1 MPVTTCKANADV
13 HPGHVI
19 TKGQQ
24 PRRSKK
30 QIEDDNARVRATAHA
45 SREEAATKY
54 RAAVEHIALLK
65 DAVAIAE
72 KDAQTHMHRPDLRPG
87 PPRQPQ
93 VKEFTKSASGSDK
106 PLELRVE
113 DDNFAEEDRSYHESK
128 SEGGSPQ
135 SNVDATI
142 GTGDFSLNDDE
153 AAPPQDECDGNTGQ
167 IHSSD
172 DEHVTPAHH
181 LVKKKEVSLHFKSL
195 SAVTGTDWY
204 RMQQGAALEKK

>member
-1 MPVTTCKANADV
+1 MPVTTRKANADV
-13 HPGHVI
+13 HPGRVI
-19 TKGQQ
+19 TEGQQ

-30 QIEDDNARVRATAHA
+30 QIEDDNARVRAAAHA
-45 SREEAATKY
+45 SREEAAAKY
-54 RAAVEHIALLK
+54 RAAVERIALLE

-72 KDAQTHMHRPDLRPG
+72 KDAWTHAHRPDLRPG

-93 VKEFTKSASGSDK
+93 VKEFTKSASGSDE

-113 DDNFAEEDRSYHESK
+113 DDNFAEEDRSYHESE
-128 SEGGSPQ
+128 SEGGGPQ
-135 SNVDATI
+135 SNADVTI
-142 GTGDFSLNDDE
+142 GTGDFSRDDDE
-153 AAPPQDECDGNTGQ
+153 AAPQDECDGNTGQ

-172 DEHVTPAHH
+172 DEHVTPARHS
-181 LVKKKEVSLHFKSL
+181 VKKKEVSLHFKSL